1 LHRPDTN
8 QTAALYTKDLS
19 RRYGDLIAVN
29 RLTFSAHFKEIL
41 FLLGPNGAGKTTLIK
56 MICGLLKPDSGSVS
70 IMNLGDQTLHSLQC
84 TNIGYCP
91 QHLSIWQ
98 DLTCH
103 EQLVFMAKM
112 YGLSSDKIK
121 KMVQTLLDNL
131 CLNGKEYEL
140 AEKLS
145 GGMQRCLNL
154 TLAMVHD
161 PKILILDEPFAG
173 LDIQSRSHLR
183 KTIRAFA
190 YTQGKAV
197 IISTHN
203 IDEAERLADRVAIM
217 DHGTLLKIDTP
228 SALKFKEKASSIIE
242 IFLPEATDQLIN
254 NAVRTISKIT
264 TDVIRLHDT
273 LIINTDKNDELIV
286 QINQTLNKQAFK
298 PFEVRIRERSLE
310 DLFIELT
317 GRRLNA

>member
-1 LHRPDTN
+1 MRRPDTN
-8 QTAALYTKDLS
+8 QTTALYTKDLS

-29 RLTFSAHFKEIL
+29 QLTFSANFKEIL

-70 IMNLGDQTLHSLQC
+70 IMDLDNQTLDSFQR

-91 QHLSIWQ
+91 QHLSLWQ

-103 EQLVFMAKM
+103 EQLVFMAEM
-112 YGLSSDKIK
+112 YGLPSDKIK
-121 KMVQTLLDNL
+121 KMVKTLLDNL
-131 CLNGKEYEL
+131 YLSGKEHEL
-140 AEKLS
+140 ANKLS

-161 PKILILDEPFAG
+161 PKILILDEPFAE
-173 LDIQSRSHLR
+173 LDIKSRFHLR
-183 KTIRAFA
+183 KIIRSFA
-190 YTQGKAV
+190 HTQGKAV

-217 DHGTLLKIDTP
+217 DHGVLLKIDTP
-228 SALKFKEKASSIIE
+228 SALKSKGKSSSIIE
-242 IFLPEATDQLIN
+242 ITMPEATDQIIN
-254 NAVRTISKIT
+254 NAVRTVSKIT

-273 LIINTDKNDELIV
+273 LIINTDKNDELIGQV
-286 QINQTLNKQAFK
+286 HQALNKQAFK
-298 PFEVRIRERSLE
+298 SFEVRIRERSLE
-310 DLFIELT
+310 DLFVELT
-317 GRRLNA
+317 GRRLNV

>member
-1 LHRPDTN
+1 MR
-8 QTAALYTKDLS
+8 
-19 RRYGDLIAVN
+19 AVN
-29 RLTFSAHFKEIL
+29 RLTFSANFKEIL

-56 MICGLLKPDSGSVS
+56 MICGLLKPDSGSVN
-70 IMNLGDQTLHSLQC
+70 IMDLGNQTLHSFQC
-84 TNIGYCP
+84 THIGYCP

-103 EQLVFMAKM
+103 EQLVFMAEM
-112 YGLSSDKIK
+112 YGLPSVKRK
-121 KMVQTLLDNL
+121 KMIGALLDNL
-131 CLNGKEYEL
+131 CLSGKEYEL

-154 TLAMVHD
+154 ALAMVHD

-173 LDIQSRSHLR
+173 LDIQSRFHLR
-183 KTIRAFA
+183 KMICSFA

-203 IDEAERLADRVAIM
+203 IDEAERIADRVAIM
-217 DHGTLLKIDTP
+217 DHGALLKIDTP
-228 SALKFKEKASSIIE
+228 SALKSKGKASSIIE
-242 IFLPEATDQLIN
+242 ISLQEATDQLIN
-254 NAVRTISKIT
+254 KAVGMISKIT

-273 LIINTDKNDELIV
+273 LIINTDKNDELIG
-286 QINQTLNKQAFK
+286 QIHQVLNKQAFR
-298 PFEVRIRERSLE
+298 PLEVRIRERSLE
-310 DLFIELT
+310 DLFVELT